1 MRILILDP
9 YRKANYR
16 ISKDTNGGYGTANN
30 FGNNLVP
37 MILKYLLKKKSDYPS
52 LNTAYTFSVLIDLG
66 YNVNY
71 EKVLPKNLDDYD
83 LYIVVSSIVCCETEL
98 ENIRILNSNQK
109 KIMVIGPFSTSNPS
123 PTDSP

>member
-37 MILKYLLKKKSDYPS
+37 MILKYLLKKKAIIP
-52 LNTAYTFSVLIDLG
+52 L
-66 YNVNY
+66 
-71 EKVLPKNLDDYD
+71 
-83 LYIVVSSIVCCETEL
+83 
-98 ENIRILNSNQK
+98 
-109 KIMVIGPFSTSNPS
+109 
-123 PTDSP
+123 